1 MFLDCVYGYLI
12 SIECPDEIFS
22 NFVIFFFFFVVTCFL
37 LQILLILV
45 WLDAA
50 SGKFLE
56 HQQQWQ
62 GRQRENK
69 ENIASH
75 SCIHDQII
83 EQRGLKVYS
92 VTPQVYKESDISK
105 PLHRK
110 GRALLELPKSPVG
123 KKDAKQPI
131 RIYLNYD
138 AVGHSPDRDCRRVGD
153 VVKVSVNIKLVYS
166 VVYMAHASNTYV
178 GLLIFLFLYTAW

>member
-1 MFLDCVYGYLI
+1 M
-12 SIECPDEIFS
+12 
-22 NFVIFFFFFVVTCFL
+22 NFFFFFFFVVTCFL
-37 LQILLILV
+37 FQILLILV

-62 GRQRENK
+62 GLERENE

-75 SCIHDQII
+75 ACIHDQII
-83 EQRGLKVYS
+83 EQRRRPGLKVYS
-92 VTPQVYKESDISK
+92 VTPQVYKESDTSK
-105 PLHRK
+105 PLHQK
-110 GRALLELPKSPVG
+110 GRALLEVPKSPVR

-166 VVYMAHASNTYV
+166 VVYTAHASKTYV
-178 GLLIFLFLYTAW
+178 GLLIFLFL